1 MASQQEKFL
10 KRILLVVDGSQ
21 TSEETTAFALRMAK
35 ALESELV
42 ATYVIDTATMDYLLQ
57 MHIFVAE
64 EREDFEEAIL
74 EKGTAYLKRTQK
86 LAQALEIPLET
97 AILRGRL
104 HQEILRYV
112 RQKNINAIV
121 IGGRKYINHGKDIF
135 SVERDLLLELATIPV
150 ILVK

>member
-64 EREDFEEAIL
+64 EREDVF
-74 EKGTAYLKRTQK
+74 
-86 LAQALEIPLET
+86 
-97 AILRGRL
+97 
-104 HQEILRYV
+104 V
-112 RQKNINAIV
+112 
-121 IGGRKYINHGKDIF
+121 F
-135 SVERDLLLELATIPV
+135 
-150 ILVK
+150 